1 MYGDSPHTHGLFFQL
16 LLDAKETGVK
26 VEQAWDRV
34 GVGYCGWAGSG
45 KQCLLSTLSSSVGS
59 GLWGRRSQA
68 EIEGGKD
75 EGKGGF
81 GC

>member
-1 MYGDSPHTHGLFFQL
+1 
-16 LLDAKETGVK
+16 
-26 VEQAWDRV
+26 
-34 GVGYCGWAGSG
+34 
-45 KQCLLSTLSSSVGS
+45 LSTLSSSVGS